1 MPEET
6 EDRDC
11 DVDCVCVAEF
21 AAESDVVT
29 PGVAVMG
36 DDAEPRREAE
46 VVEDAEKD
54 AVPLVLMVEDGE
66 MDVVLEALLVG
77 EPATR
82 SKIKQST
89 TTVKGVI
96 AAARGRARHQRQR
109 SEKERKE
116 SFKERGQ
123 RT

>member
-11 DVDCVCVAEF
+11 DVDCVCVADF

-66 MDVVLEALLVG
+66 MDVELEATNVRVPVG
-77 EPATR
+77 VWPMTRTSKRRQSVTIRVFMAYAAQPATAAA
-82 SKIKQST
+82 T
-89 TTVKGVI
+89 I
-96 AAARGRARHQRQR
+96 AA
-109 SEKERKE
+109 
-116 SFKERGQ
+116 
-123 RT
+123 